1 MNGTLIRGAL
11 GGAALL
17 ALAAC
22 GDMDA
27 DMAEIET
34 DAMRSGSSAA
44 EQGCIAGVNTNYGN
58 DVASVVSSEFSE
70 ANTVVMLSAE
80 GETWRCL
87 VSNDGVVDDLAVT
100 G

>member
-1 MNGTLIRGAL
+1 MTGTLIRGAL
-11 GGAALL
+11 GAAALV

-22 GDMDA
+22 GDMDT

-34 DAMRSGSSAA
+34 GAMRSGSSAA
-44 EQGCIAGVNTNYGN
+44 EQGCIAGVNTNYGR
-58 DVASVVSSEFSE
+58 DVATVISSDFSE
-70 ANTVVMLSAE
+70 ANTIVMLSAE

-87 VSNDGVVDDLAVT
+87 VSNDGAVEDLAVT

>member
-1 MNGTLIRGAL
+1 MNGHLIKGAL
-11 GGAALL
+11 GGVGLL

-27 DMAEIET
+27 DMDDVESG
-34 DAMRSGSSAA
+34 AMRTSSSAA
-44 EQGCIAGVNTNYGN
+44 EAACIQGVNTNFGRS
-58 DVASVVSSEFSE
+58 VASVVSSDFSE
-70 ANTVVMLSAE
+70 ANTIVMLSAE

-87 VSNDGVVDDLAVT
+87 VSNDGVVEDLAVT

>member
-1 MNGTLIRGAL
+1 MNGTLIKGAL

-17 ALAAC
+17 ALTAC

-27 DMAEIET
+27 DMNDIESG
-34 DAMRSGSSAA
+34 AMRSGSSAA
-44 EQGCIAGVNTNYGN
+44 EAACILGVNTNFGS
-58 DVASVVSSEFSE
+58 DVASVMSSDFSE
-70 ANTVVMLSAE
+70 ANTTVMLSAE

-87 VSNDGVVDDLAVT
+87 VSNDGVVEDLAVT

>member
-1 MNGTLIRGAL
+1 MNGTLIKGAL
-11 GGAALL
+11 GGVSLL

-22 GDMDA
+22 GDMDT
-27 DMAEIET
+27 DMDEIESG
-34 DAMRSGSSAA
+34 AMRSGSSAA
-44 EQGCIAGVNTNYGN
+44 EAGCVQGVNTNFGR
-58 DVASVVSSEFSE
+58 DVASVVSSDFSE

-87 VSNDGVVDDLAVT
+87 VSNDGVVQELAVT